1 MTEIC
6 IMAQVRVKWKDVRK
20 NDKFQQIFRGVP
32 NIPNYLE
39 CFYGRHNTYIC
50 IPNIPDYKMIPKS
63 LKLTVYF
70 WNNQHFN
77 QKCQGNLKEQSRPF
91 H

>member
-1 MTEIC
+1 MKILFG
-6 IMAQVRVKWKDVRK
+6 IKWKDVRK
-20 NDKFQQIFRGVP
+20 NDKFGQIFRGVP

-77 QKCQGNLKEQSRPF
+77 QKCQGNLMF
-91 H
+91 LIAIW